1 MAGLEATALATSLR
15 NSVWVYPLV
24 NAAHILG
31 VALLVGAI
39 APLDLRLIGF
49 WPSVPLITL
58 WYILSRTAAV
68 GLAIAISAGALLFIT
83 RAGDYAESKI
93 FLFKL
98 LVILAGFA
106 NIGLLRH
113 WMRNAG
119 LGSNPSAAMRLAG
132 VLSLVI
138 WIKVLVLGRLV
149 GYF

>member
-1 MAGLEATALATSLR
+1 MWA
-15 NSVWVYPLV
+15 YPLV

-39 APLDLRLIGF
+39 TPLDLRVIGF
-49 WPSVPLITL
+49 WPSVPLNTL

-83 RAGDYAESKI
+83 RATDYAESEL
-93 FLFKL
+93 FLVKM
-98 LVILAGFA
+98 LVILVGFA

-113 WMRNAG
+113 RMHEAG
-119 LGSNPSAAMRLAG
+119 PGSSPSASTRLAG
-132 VLSLVI
+132 VLSLVV
-138 WIKVLVLGRLV
+138 WITALVLGRLV